1 MLPARNSLGLLS
13 VITSA
18 RGTSALWLHKPLH
31 NHLGSIKI
39 RRYGDSITLLAFL
52 WSPPHLCLPF
62 HGALH
67 ISACILINLLIPACI
82 YNLSIIF
89 LEMQIPLISSWAPA
103 HIFNR
108 IAYFS
113 IFNIGQDAS
122 SYPLNIPC
130 WMTAK
135 SFCMSCPIS
144 RMCQSIIDNFRL
156 LGLTANHLRH
166 LDPCFVVS
174 PLLACSF
181 LIK

>member
-67 ISACILINLLIPACI
+67 ISACILLNLLIPACI

-103 HIFNR
+103 HKLNM

-113 IFNIGQDAS
+113 IFWVGQDAS
-122 SYPLNIPC
+122 SYPLNIIAC
-130 WMTAK
+130 YYSKFWTK
-135 SFCMSCPIS
+135 H
-144 RMCQSIIDNFRL
+144 
-156 LGLTANHLRH
+156 G
-166 LDPCFVVS
+166 
-174 PLLACSF
+174 ACSYPLNKTAYF
-181 LIK
+181 YSKFKHVAYVYS

>member
-1 MLPARNSLGLLS
+1 MSPARNSLGLLS

-18 RGTSALWLHKPLH
+18 RGTSPLWLHKPLH

-103 HIFNR
+103 HKLNM
-108 IAYFS
+108 IAYLS
-113 IFNIGQDAS
+113 IFWIGQDAS
-122 SYPLNIPC
+122 IYPLNIIASYYSKF
-130 WMTAK
+130 WTARCLQLPTEQDCL
-135 SFCMSCPIS
+135 F
-144 RMCQSIIDNFRL
+144 L
-156 LGLTANHLRH
+156 LK
-166 LDPCFVVS
+166 
-174 PLLACSF
+174 
-181 LIK
+181 I